1 MISEKIIQD
10 ADLKVSAKEVDE
22 HINNLMKES
31 PKHKKEIKK
40 YYSEQSNKFS
50 LHEEII
56 NKKLFKELDNYFIN
70 KKKEI
75 STDKLRKTKR
85 K

>member
-1 MISEKIIQD
+1 
-10 ADLKVSAKEVDE
+10 
-22 HINNLMKES
+22 MKES

-40 YYSEQSNKFS
+40 YYSEQSNKFN